1 MKAGTVNVVARTAG
15 AAVVLGALLVG
26 CSASTKM
33 VHSWTTPEFQAGSVK
48 KIFVVGV
55 TPDQDIRQLYED
67 VFAVEI
73 NRRHVQAGTSYG
85 ILLNIDNVDKEAV
98 AASLRKDG
106 FTHVLVSRVV
116 SIQDQETYHPPST
129 VAVGVG
135 YAGYPGWYGG
145 WYPYMST
152 SYGYVTSPGYTTVNR
167 AVSLETNVYDL
178 GSEKMIYS
186 GMSETWTSDS
196 RISDMQKA
204 IRAMAYDLDSKR
216 VL

>member
-1 MKAGTVNVVARTAG
+1 MKARTGSVVARTAG
-15 AAVVLGALLVG
+15 AAVVLGTLLVG
-26 CSASTKM
+26 WSTASTKM
-33 VHSWTTPEFQAGSVK
+33 VHSWTAPEFQAGSVK
-48 KIFVVGV
+48 KIFLVGV
-55 TPDQDIRQLYED
+55 TPDQEIRQLYED

-85 ILLNIDNVDKEAV
+85 LLLNIDKVDKDAV

-106 FTHVLVSRVV
+106 YTHVLVSRVV
-116 SIQDQETYHPPST
+116 SIQDQETYHPPT
-129 VAVGVG
+129 TVGVG

-145 WYPYMST
+145 WYPYMSM

-186 GMSETWTSDS
+186 GMSRTWTSDS
-196 RISDMQKA
+196 RITDMQKA
-204 IRAMAYDLDSKR
+204 IRAMASDLDRKR